1 MKEKGA
7 EKESE
12 NYVSYSNVR
21 SKTCS
26 RRELIM
32 NKQAKK
38 NIYRPVEVFD
48 QFIKEVFVKSPLEEA
63 FKRWRETTKEINKMR
78 KEKQNE
84 K

>member
-1 MKEKGA
+1 
-7 EKESE
+7 
-12 NYVSYSNVR
+12 
-21 SKTCS
+21 
-26 RRELIM
+26 M